1 MVRIYNLA
9 LIALSASALAATTY
23 NERRA
28 VDDVGEFDLAGR
40 SAPLMD
46 FDKREDSKIAEA
58 RKEMKAANQA
68 ANAAIPE
75 DAKNKVQEA
84 RKNLKDANDAARAAI
99 PEDAKN
105 KVEEAKKNLK
115 DASDAAKAAIPEDAK
130 KKVDEAR
137 KSMQDAKDAADAA
150 IPEDLRK
157 QRDEKKKAFQDA
169 KNQNASQTAPAQA
182 APTASAAPAEPPKF

>member
-105 KVEEAKKNLK
+105 K
-115 DASDAAKAAIPEDAK
+115 AAIPEDAK